1 MSKEG
6 SSGCGAVR
14 GRMPM
19 LGKQGAW
26 VPLVHIMM
34 EEATAALAYELLASC
49 LWSEAGQPEQA
60 YV

>member
-1 MSKEG
+1 
-6 SSGCGAVR
+6 
-14 GRMPM
+14 M

>member
-1 MSKEG
+1 MW
-6 SSGCGAVR
+6 SSPGTDAHAGQA
-14 GRMPM
+14 
-19 LGKQGAW
+19 GAW
-26 VPLVHIMM
+26 APLVHIMM